1 MAGVRVLRGPL
12 SSRNFQL
19 LLACDVV
26 SMAGTSIAVVAT
38 PFAVLSIGGSGSDV
52 GYVATAGLLP
62 MVVFLL
68 VGGVVADRL
77 PRHQVMVAADVLQG
91 IAQAVTAVLVLTGN
105 ARVWELLVLSAVR
118 GTGLGFYFPAATGL
132 VPQTVPPDQL
142 SQANAVERVG
152 RNTAQIGG
160 NALGG
165 LLVGLAGPGWG
176 LAVDAASFAVAALL
190 RIGMRIPARGK
201 SETATSMV
209 EELREGWHEFS
220 SRRWL
225 WAIVLQFAGMVAI
238 TSATISVIGPVVADS
253 RLGGART
260 WGFLLA
266 AYGIGAVVGG
276 AAMIR
281 LRPARMLLAAS
292 ISVFVVPLLLFALAV
307 PVAVPL
313 IAVTSFAAG
322 ASGEVFAVNWVT
334 TMQQEIPPA
343 ALSRVSAYDW
353 LGSMALA
360 PAGTVIAGPL
370 LVAFGARSV
379 LFTGGVLIIIFTAAV
394 FTVPEVRQLR
404 RKPAQLPEA
413 PIAGLPEVGR
423 ATADAPPGSAPG

>member
-1 MAGVRVLRGPL
+1 MTRVKLLRGPL
-12 SSRNFQL
+12 RSRNFQL
-19 LLACDVV
+19 LLACDVI

-52 GYVATAGLLP
+52 GYVATAGVLP
-62 MVVFLL
+62 LVVFLL
-68 VGGVVADRL
+68 VGGVIADRL
-77 PRHQVMVAADVLQG
+77 PRHQVMVAADVVQG

-105 ARVWELLVLSAVR
+105 ARVWQLLVLSAVR

-132 VPQTVPPDQL
+132 TPQTVPADQL
-142 SQANAVERVG
+142 TQANAVERIG
-152 RNTAQIGG
+152 RNSAQIGG

-176 LAVDAASFAVAALL
+176 LAADAASFAVAAAL
-190 RIGMRIPARGK
+190 RIGMRIPARAG
-201 SETATSMV
+201 SGTSTTML
-209 EELREGWHEFS
+209 EELREGWQEFR

-225 WAIVLQFAGMVAI
+225 WAIVLQFAGLVAI
-238 TSATISVIGPVVADS
+238 TSATISVIGPVVADRS
-253 RLGGART
+253 LGGART

-292 ISVFVVPLLLFALAV
+292 LSVFVVPLLLFALAA
-307 PVAVPL
+307 PLAVPL
-313 IAVTSFAAG
+313 IAVTAFAAG

-353 LGSMALA
+353 VGSLALA
-360 PAGTVIAGPL
+360 PVGTVVAGPL
-370 LVAFGARSV
+370 LVAFGAQSV
-379 LFTGGVLIIIFTAAV
+379 LVAGGVLIIIFTAAV
-394 FTVPEVRQLR
+394 FAVPEVRQLR
-404 RKPAQLPEA
+404 RTSAQPPDTPTEVLPG
-413 PIAGLPEVGR
+413 AGP
-423 ATADAPPGSAPG
+423 ATAAAPPGSAPG

>member
-1 MAGVRVLRGPL
+1 MTWVKVLRGPL
-12 SSRNFQL
+12 RSRNFQL
-19 LLACDVV
+19 LLGCDVI

-52 GYVATAGLLP
+52 GYVATAGVLP
-62 MVVFLL
+62 LVVFLL
-68 VGGVVADRL
+68 AGGVVADRL

-91 IAQAVTAVLVLTGN
+91 VAQAVTAILVLTGN

-132 VPQTVPPDQL
+132 VPQTVPADQL
-142 SQANAVERVG
+142 TRANAVERIG
-152 RNTAQIGG
+152 RNSAQIGG
-160 NALGG
+160 NAIGG
-165 LLVGLAGPGWG
+165 VLVGLAGPGWG

-190 RIGMRIPARGK
+190 RIGMRIPARADSG
-201 SETATSMV
+201 TSTTML
-209 EELREGWHEFS
+209 EELREGWHEFI

-225 WAIVLQFAGMVAI
+225 WAIVLQFAGLVAI

-253 RLGGART
+253 SLGGART

-266 AYGIGAVVGG
+266 AYGIGAVAGG

-353 LGSMALA
+353 VGSLALA
-360 PAGTVIAGPL
+360 PVGTVIAGPL

-379 LFTGGVLIIIFTAAV
+379 LAVGAVLIIIFTAAV

-404 RKPAQLPEA
+404 RKPAQLPDPPA
-413 PIAGLPEVGR
+413 PEQPDP
-423 ATADAPPGSAPG
+423 ATAAAPPGSAPG